1 MFVWQGFVIFKT
13 VSGDLSP
20 HLLCSCCNC
29 PFGAMSLACSTSPS
43 LPLAAILFDLSPVFG
58 PSSLLSLYNSLMNP
72 RHVQQTSYLQNC
84 LLFRWF
90 VFLSTVMQL
99 FQYRFAKKWKH
110 GVVTFF
116 SVFQSVPHLCSGWQ
130 RIFVPYSAG
139 SSISHLLWMEANYK
153 SGLFHVGPP
162 RLSPSILN
170 TPVLKQGG
178 LLWRIMDVSSCRG
191 SAIGY
196 YHRSYLW
203 AWVARDEWLQALC
216 LSRSITH

>member
-1 MFVWQGFVIFKT
+1 MFVWQRFVIFKT

-58 PSSLLSLYNSLMNP
+58 PSSLLPLYNSLMNP

-99 FQYRFAKKWKH
+99 FPIPFCQEMETWCCDI
-110 GVVTFF
+110 F
-116 SVFQSVPHLCSGWQ
+116 SVFQSVPHLCCGWQ
-130 RIFVPYSAG
+130 RIFVPHSAG

-162 RLSPSILN
+162 CLSPSILN

-178 LLWRIMDVSSCRG
+178 LL
-191 SAIGY
+191 
-196 YHRSYLW
+196 
-203 AWVARDEWLQALC
+203 
-216 LSRSITH
+216 

>member
-1 MFVWQGFVIFKT
+1 MIFKT

-29 PFGAMSLACSTSPS
+29 PFGAMPLACSTSPS

-99 FQYRFAKKWKH
+99 FQYHFAKKWKH

-116 SVFQSVPHLCSGWQ
+116 RSSKVFPICVLDGREYLFPTVLALQSHICFGWKLTTSLVFSVSV
-130 RIFVPYSAG
+130 
-139 SSISHLLWMEANYK
+139 
-153 SGLFHVGPP
+153 PP

-178 LLWRIMDVSSCRG
+178 LTLTDNECVQ
-191 SAIGY
+191 
-196 YHRSYLW
+196 
-203 AWVARDEWLQALC
+203 LQGISNRV
-216 LSRSITH
+216 LSQKLSMGLSGP